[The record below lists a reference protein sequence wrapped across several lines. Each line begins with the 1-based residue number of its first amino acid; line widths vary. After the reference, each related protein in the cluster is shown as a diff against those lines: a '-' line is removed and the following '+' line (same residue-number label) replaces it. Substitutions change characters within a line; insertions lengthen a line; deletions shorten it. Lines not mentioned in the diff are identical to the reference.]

1 MVEKILKEG
10 SENLGRE
17 KEMYCGSFNVYQL
30 QSHYQ
35 DRKGQFYRMYTK
47 IMEHEIAKREVKE

>member
-1 MVEKILKEG
+1 MVEEILKEE
-10 SENLGRE
+10 SESFGRE
-17 KEMYCGSFNVYQL
+17 RVMCCGSFNVYQL

-35 DRKGQFYRMYTK
+35 DRKGQIYRIYTK